1 MATPVSIPSTTTS
14 NIGSSGPLKANQAS
28 QATTAAATDKAA
40 DMSPTAK
47 AKAQLNASI
56 VEASLTVS
64 LKAGND
70 PMSVIF
76 KTALTGINEALEA
89 DFGKDA
95 IQNASAQD
103 NSPEATA
110 NRIVSLSTGFYEAY
124 KRQNPGQD
132 DETSLNNFMETIKKG
147 VEQGFKEARSIL
159 EGFKV
164 LDGDLSKS
172 IDQTYDLIQQGF
184 ADFIAAQKAPPAE
197 NAGSASA
204 SASATGNASAAVT
217 ITPRAP
223 GDGAGRF
230 TIDPPAV

>member
-14 NIGSSGPLKANQAS
+14 SIGSSGPLKAN

-64 LKAGND
+64 LKSGND

-159 EGFKV
+159 DGFKV
-164 LDGDLSKS
+164 LDGDLSTNTDK
-172 IDQTYDLIQQGF
+172 TYDLIQQGF
-184 ADFIAAQKAPPAE
+184 ADFIAAQKAPPPAE
-197 NAGSASA
+197 NAASA
-204 SASATGNASAAVT
+204 LATATGNASAAVT
-217 ITPRAP
+217 ITPKAP
-223 GDGAGRF
+223 DDGAGRF

>member
-14 NIGSSGPLKANQAS
+14 SIGSSGPLKAN

-56 VEASLTVS
+56 VEASLMVS
-64 LKAGND
+64 LKSGND

-159 EGFKV
+159 DGFKV
-164 LDGDLSKS
+164 LDGDLSAN
-172 IDQTYDLIQQGF
+172 IDKTYDLIQQGF
-184 ADFIAAQKAPPAE
+184 ADFIAAQKAPPPAE
-197 NAGSASA
+197 NAASA

-217 ITPRAP
+217 ITPKAP
-223 GDGAGRF
+223 DDGAGRF

>member
-1 MATPVSIPSTTTS
+1 MATPVSITP
-14 NIGSSGPLKANQAS
+14 GSSSSTISGTSGTSPLKAN
-28 QATTAAATDKAA
+28 TAATAATASTDKAA
-40 DMSPTAK
+40 DMSPAAK

-64 LKAGND
+64 LKSGND
-70 PMSVIF
+70 PMSVVF

-95 IQNASAQD
+95 IQNASSQD

-132 DETSLNNFMETIKKG
+132 DETSLNNFMDTIKKG

-164 LDGDLSKS
+164 LSGDLSS
-172 IDQTYDLIQQGF
+172 NIDKTYDLIQQGF
-184 ADFIAAQKAPPAE
+184 ADFVAAQKAPSPAE
-197 NAGSASA
+197 NAASA
-204 SASATGNASAAVT
+204 TATGNASAAIT
-217 ITPRAP
+217 ITPKAADNDS
-223 GDGAGRF
+223 GF
-230 TIDPPAV
+230 QIDPPKV

>member
-14 NIGSSGPLKANQAS
+14 SIGSSGPLKAN

-64 LKAGND
+64 LKSGND

-159 EGFKV
+159 DGFKV
-164 LDGDLSKS
+164 LDGDLSTN
-172 IDQTYDLIQQGF
+172 IDKTYDLIQQGF
-184 ADFIAAQKAPPAE
+184 ADFIAAQKAPPPAE
-197 NAGSASA
+197 NAASA
-204 SASATGNASAAVT
+204 LATATGNASAAVT
-217 ITPRAP
+217 ITPKAP
-223 GDGAGRF
+223 DDGAGRF

>member
-14 NIGSSGPLKANQAS
+14 SIGSSGPLKAN

-64 LKAGND
+64 LKSGND

-159 EGFKV
+159 DGFKV
-164 LDGDLSKS
+164 LDGDLSTN
-172 IDQTYDLIQQGF
+172 IDKTYDLIQQGF
-184 ADFIAAQKAPPAE
+184 ADFIAAQKAPPPAE
-197 NAGSASA
+197 NAA

-217 ITPRAP
+217 ITPKAP
-223 GDGAGRF
+223 DDGAGRF

>member
-14 NIGSSGPLKANQAS
+14 SIGSSGPLKAN

-64 LKAGND
+64 LKSGND

-159 EGFKV
+159 DGFKV
-164 LDGDLSKS
+164 LDGDLSTN
-172 IDQTYDLIQQGF
+172 IDKTYDLIQQGF
-184 ADFIAAQKAPPAE
+184 ADFVAAQKAPPPAE
-197 NAGSASA
+197 NAASA
-204 SASATGNASAAVT
+204 LATATGNGSAAVT
-217 ITPRAP
+217 IAP
-223 GDGAGRF
+223 KAPDDGAGRF

>member
-14 NIGSSGPLKANQAS
+14 SIGSSGPLKAN

-64 LKAGND
+64 LKSGND

-159 EGFKV
+159 DGFKV
-164 LDGDLSKS
+164 LDGDLSTN
-172 IDQTYDLIQQGF
+172 IDKTYDLIQQGF
-184 ADFIAAQKAPPAE
+184 ADFIAAQKAPPPAE
-197 NAGSASA
+197 NAASA
-204 SASATGNASAAVT
+204 LATATGNASAAVT
-217 ITPRAP
+217 ITPKAP
-223 GDGAGRF
+223 DDGTGRF

>member
-14 NIGSSGPLKANQAS
+14 SIGSSGPLKAN

-64 LKAGND
+64 LKSGND

-132 DETSLNNFMETIKKG
+132 DETSLNNFMDTIKKG

-159 EGFKV
+159 DGFKV
-164 LDGDLSKS
+164 LDGDLSTN
-172 IDQTYDLIQQGF
+172 IDKTYDLIQQGF
-184 ADFIAAQKAPPAE
+184 ADFIAAQKAPPPAE
-197 NAGSASA
+197 NAASA
-204 SASATGNASAAVT
+204 LATATGNASAAVT
-217 ITPRAP
+217 ITPKAP
-223 GDGAGRF
+223 DDGAGRF

>member
-1 MATPVSIPSTTTS
+1 MATPVSITP
-14 NIGSSGPLKANQAS
+14 GSSSSTGSTSSTSALKAN
-28 QATTAAATDKAA
+28 TAATAATASTDAA
-40 DMSPTAK
+40 DMSPAAK

-64 LKAGND
+64 LKSGND
-70 PMSVIF
+70 PMSVVF

-95 IQNASAQD
+95 IQNASSQD

-132 DETSLNNFMETIKKG
+132 DETSLNNFMDTIKKG

-159 EGFKV
+159 DGFKV
-164 LDGDLSKS
+164 LSGELSS
-172 IDQTYDLIQQGF
+172 NIDKTYDLIQQGF
-184 ADFIAAQKAPPAE
+184 AGFVAAQKAPPPAE
-197 NAGSASA
+197 NAASA
-204 SASATGNASAAVT
+204 TATGNASAAIT
-217 ITPRAP
+217 ITPKAADNDKDS
-223 GDGAGRF
+223 GF
-230 TIDPPAV
+230 QIDPPKV